1 MHSYTTASRVAQER
15 KLACMFCVRLP
26 KQIFTSSMGS
36 ESNTQQESRGTSSHT
51 TQCHDKHRYKNWT
64 LFFSS
69 PVRRTEIVDN
79 DLSIFTRCSAYICN
93 NMETHTSSYIV
104 EVGLGGGYH
113 SRADIDCHRAPHLDY
128 KGSAGV
134 RGGGGST
141 QKTKEYIYIHTYILL
156 CYAMLCYT
164 ILYHTILY
172 YITLYDIPLY
182 YVPFC

>member
-1 MHSYTTASRVAQER
+1 
-15 KLACMFCVRLP
+15 
-26 KQIFTSSMGS
+26 MGS

-134 RGGGGST
+134 RGGG
-141 QKTKEYIYIHTYILL
+141 
-156 CYAMLCYT
+156 
-164 ILYHTILY
+164 
-172 YITLYDIPLY
+172 
-182 YVPFC
+182 